1 MKHVRK
7 ITMILVMVLALGSL
21 VACSGGG
28 GASSKLAK
36 SIPPFTAKDFE
47 GNMYS
52 QDEFKKNELNVLNF
66 WFSGCK
72 ACVQEMP
79 NLEKISQELKTKGV
93 GMYGVCTDYG
103 YDESTDA
110 LAKKIISESKVTY
123 PQLVFDKEE
132 KSDEFINSV
141 MAYPTTLIV
150 DKEGNIIGDPIEGS
164 IDGEEGAKEFVQ
176 KVEDALENAKA
187 NS

>member
-1 MKHVRK
+1 MKRVRK
-7 ITMILVMVLALGSL
+7 ITMILAMVLALGSL
-21 VACSGGG
+21 VACSGAGG
-28 GASSKLAK
+28 GSSKIAK
-36 SIPPFTAKDFE
+36 SVPEFTAKDFE

-52 QDEFKKNELNVLNF
+52 KEDFKKNDLTVLNF
-66 WFSGCK
+66 WFTGCK

-79 NLEKISQELKTKGV
+79 NLEKISQELKKKNV

-110 LAKKIISESKVTY
+110 LGKKIISESKVTY
-123 PQLVFDKEE
+123 PQLVFDKGQ
-132 KSDEFINSV
+132 KSDEFINSI

-150 DKEGNIIGDPIEGS
+150 DKEGNIVGGPIEGS
-164 IDGEEGAKEFVQ
+164 IDGEEGAKEFMQ
-176 KVEDALENAKA
+176 KVEEALNHAKA